1 MIIWHHTY
9 GAKNNYNMNK
19 LVSKCLRNTHKI
31 KTVGEM
37 NDYIKRC
44 RQGTIE
50 KCKKYNCLKMAE
62 KLLKTLGDKWNPI
75 KCTHYKDNLDHTP
88 RRKEANKKI
97 GDGPT
102 LYNPD
107 ITENGELEKTV
118 RIFLNKP
125 EEGVKNLKQ
134 VYKKLT

>member
-19 LVSKCLRNTHKI
+19 PASKCLRNNHKI

-37 NDYIKRC
+37 NDYIKKC

-50 KCKKYNCLKMAE
+50 KCKKYSCLNMAK
-62 KLLKTLGDKWNPI
+62 KLLKTLGHKWNPI
-75 KCTHYKDNLDHTP
+75 KFTPYKDNLDHTP
-88 RRKEANKKI
+88 RRQDANKKK
-97 GDGPT
+97 GDDPA

-107 ITENGELEKTV
+107 ITEQGEPEKAI
-118 RIFLNKP
+118 RKFLNKP
-125 EEGVKNLKQ
+125 EEGE
-134 VYKKLT
+134 KKLKTVHR